1 MRTSL
6 VLRAAPIRVPTHT
19 HAFAD
24 GIEEIVLR
32 TDLVNLSIESA
43 GLPGL
48 TSAVVELLEEHRKDM
63 MVGFSASHLT
73 DADVIKLAT
82 SQAGLRHL
90 FYTDL
95 CDISEAALGHL
106 RRATD
111 NCSITNLDQ

>member
-1 MRTSL
+1 MSL
-6 VLRAAPIRVPTHT
+6 VLRVAPIRVPTHT
-19 HAFAD
+19 HASAD

-48 TSAVVELLEEHRKDM
+48 ASAVVELLEEHREDM

-73 DADVIKLAT
+73 DADVVKLAT
-82 SQAGLRHL
+82 SQGGLRHF

-95 CDISEAALGHL
+95 CDISAVALGQL
-106 RRATD
+106 MRATD
-111 NCSITNLDQ
+111 NCSIMNVDRD